1 MSKLRRFSVVF
12 TRKNPRFARFAGF
25 AEPQGLAKKLG
36 RKGRG
41 KLRVL
46 AVPRNRIA
54 AFKSEV
60 LKQAGERG
68 GVSLSLDKEAGSVT
82 IESKNEDGGSEWI
95 AEQVL
100 RAVALGFEPKHAFK
114 LFNDDYFLEEVDLKQ
129 ALGKEKAI
137 ERQKARII
145 GSEGKVKKTIESLS
159 GAFLAIGG
167 GSIAILGRY
176 EDLKLAKD
184 AVYQLLEGKQVSTVY
199 DFLEKYAKLEKQKL
213 WK

>member
-1 MSKLRRFSVVF
+1 M
-12 TRKNPRFARFAGF
+12 
-25 AEPQGLAKKLG
+25 
-36 RKGRG
+36 
-41 KLRVL
+41 RVL
-46 AVPRNRIA
+46 AIPRNRIN

-60 LKQAGERG
+60 LKQVGERG
-68 GVSLSLDKEAGSVT
+68 SVSLSLDKDAGSIS
-82 IESKNEDGGSEWI
+82 IESLGENGGSEWI

-114 LFNDDYFLEEVDLKQ
+114 LFNDDFFLEEIDLKQ

-137 ERQKARII
+137 ERQKARVI
-145 GSEGKVKKTIESLS
+145 GSEGKVKKTIEALS
-159 GAFLAIGG
+159 GAFLAISGD
-167 GSIAILGRY
+167 SIAVLGRF

-199 DFLEKYAKLEKQKL
+199 GFLEKYSKLEKQKL

>member
-1 MSKLRRFSVVF
+1 M
-12 TRKNPRFARFAGF
+12 
-25 AEPQGLAKKLG
+25 
-36 RKGRG
+36 
-41 KLRVL
+41 RVL
-46 AVPRNRIA
+46 AVPSNRIG

-60 LKQAGERG
+60 LKQASERG
-68 GVSLSLDKEAGSVT
+68 GVALALDKDAGSIS
-82 IESKNEDGGSEWI
+82 IESKDEDGGSEWI

-100 RAVALGFEPKHAFK
+100 RAVAIGFEPKHAFK
-114 LFNDDYFLEEVDLKQ
+114 LFNDDFFLEEIDLKL

-159 GAFLAIGG
+159 GAFLVVGG
-167 GSIAILGRY
+167 DWVAVLGRY

-184 AVYQLLEGKQVSTVY
+184 AIFQLVEGKQILTVY
-199 DFLEKYAKLEKQKL
+199 NFLEKYAKAEKQKL